1 VGQTFGY
8 ARKLEPQGAGFLGGR
23 SGKFSGRE
31 HDVGKYTQIMIIISI
46 TRPAILV
53 PGDTRHDALL
63 PPSHW
68 GGMNAAPQCNIRN
81 QRDHVSDKNLD
92 FIR

>member
-1 VGQTFGY
+1 
-8 ARKLEPQGAGFLGGR
+8 
-23 SGKFSGRE
+23 
-31 HDVGKYTQIMIIISI
+31 MIIISVN
-46 TRPAILV
+46 RLAILV

-68 GGMNAAPQCNIRN
+68 GGMNAAPQCNIGN
-81 QRDHVSDKNLD
+81 QRDHISDKNLD